1 MMWYFG
7 LCFKPQG
14 YYSGRMDASRKALKA
29 GLQINNKAA
38 MQVQAE
44 AIVHPPVI
52 YQSPCRWCKTSLSW
66 QRAMLLES
74 LWMLTLHCKDW
85 DGYDVFFSAVF
96 SVFFLSP
103 IVFSVTSS
111 CLGGW
116 TPQDRWSVAFLRNR
130 VLEGSCAMASP
141 TREPWLDLYQGQRDS
156 WFFLLYRCNCYINYH
171 QLSSNCVQNMQW
183 YGQFCTFIHEMVIW
197 CVRFVDRK
205 SPNTKTHTFDNLWRA
220 PSDISD
226 ITCNRFNFSLCWFT
240 SPHAHHAGRI
250 WGSSYWFIWMP
261 LQTMWSCARFQWR
274 KRPRTPWSSWIPSCR
289 PRGPS

>member
-85 DGYDVFFSAVF
+85 DGYDVFFCCFF
-96 SVFFLSP
+96 SVFSFTDRFFCDILMSWWMNTTGPMVGGLSAKSCSRGQLCHG
-103 IVFSVTSS
+103 ITNSGAVTRLVSGTEGQLVFS
-111 CLGGW
+111 
-116 TPQDRWSVAFLRNR
+116 PLR
-130 VLEGSCAMASP
+130 L
-141 TREPWLDLYQGQRDS
+141 
-156 WFFLLYRCNCYINYH
+156 
-171 QLSSNCVQNMQW
+171 
-183 YGQFCTFIHEMVIW
+183 
-197 CVRFVDRK
+197 
-205 SPNTKTHTFDNLWRA
+205 
-220 PSDISD
+220 
-226 ITCNRFNFSLCWFT
+226 
-240 SPHAHHAGRI
+240 
-250 WGSSYWFIWMP
+250 
-261 LQTMWSCARFQWR
+261 
-274 KRPRTPWSSWIPSCR
+274 
-289 PRGPS
+289 